1 MEFNGQMDFLTDEQL
16 LSVFHLKKTEISCIE
31 QPLIFLTQ
39 LRDHNLLPETRLKK
53 VKGMRT
59 REQRQQGVYGVL
71 EWLERERSQDIRRFW
86 RCVFED
92 HIVQKY
98 PALHLL
104 KKSLPDTVSKF
115 YKELLAIET
124 LAENSGQKQKNGKN
138 TRKRNRNDRS
148 DDSGPSAKK
157 PSFSPHEKG
166 SKERIWMLSKY
177 KTKLPVKCGDK
188 EGILYRDKLTKGE
201 KCIREGARG
210 RWFSPCE
217 FQKFAGK
224 ESSRKWKASI
234 RCDGTPLKKLIEE
247 NHLQCPPMENRN
259 RASVQKSKKKISI
272 SSSESSSTDSE
283 TSASSEEES
292 DAEDVQKQSR
302 RAGLRSQFR
311 SRVDDDGEEED
322 EMVDLTVFRAPSLP
336 VTCVSLTGT
345 LYKDRFATGKRGKS
359 IRTDER
365 WFTPEEFVKEE
376 PTLTNGLWKRDILC
390 HGKTLN
396 FLCKKKILDIHP
408 NNCICME
415 CSTDLE
421 DLMNQNNDDVCYA
434 CHSDGDLVC
443 CDKCPRAFHL
453 DCHLP
458 AVNKED
464 LPWQWICT
472 ICMLRTRQRGCASR
486 NMTEQEAFDSPVSQY
501 KLQCHYL
508 LLCMY
513 NEDIQRVFVKDPR
526 QNVRRYSEFISDPM
540 WLNRIKQKLKD
551 NMYQTFGE
559 FVSDFQ
565 LIFSNCRKFNRDN
578 KFGQLGA
585 KLKKIFEEEIQ
596 KIFFIQ

>member
-39 LRDHNLLPETRLKK
+39 LRDHNLLPETRFKK

-59 REQRQQGVYGVL
+59 REQRQQGVYDVL

-98 PALHLL
+98 PTLHLL
-104 KKSLPDTVSKF
+104 RKSLPETVTKF
-115 YKELLAIET
+115 SEERIGIET
-124 LAENSGQKQKNGKN
+124 LTENSGQKEKNGTYN
-138 TRKRNRNDRS
+138 RKRNDRS
-148 DDSGPSAKK
+148 DDPGSSAKK

-166 SKERIWMLSKY
+166 SKERIWMLSRY
-177 KTKLPVKCGDK
+177 KTQLPVKCGDK
-188 EGILYRDKLTKGE
+188 EGILYRDKLAKGE
-201 KCIREGARG
+201 KCIREGAQG
-210 RWFSPCE
+210 RWFSPSE
-217 FQKFAGK
+217 FEKFAGK
-224 ESSRKWKASI
+224 ESSRNWKASI

-247 NHLQCPPMENRN
+247 NHLQCPPMKNRD
-259 RASVQKSKKKISI
+259 RTSVRKSKKNISI

-292 DAEDVQKQSR
+292 EAEDVQKQSK

-311 SRVDDDGEEED
+311 SGVDDYGEEED
-322 EMVDLTVFRAPSLP
+322 EMVDLTVFQAPSLP
-336 VTCVSLTGT
+336 VSCVSLIGT
-345 LYKDRFATGKRGKS
+345 LFKDRFATGRCGKS
-359 IRTDER
+359 IRTKQH

-376 PTLTNGLWKRDILC
+376 PTLSDGLWKRDILC

-396 FLCKKKILDIHP
+396 FLCEKKILDIHP
-408 NNCICME
+408 KNCTCVK
-415 CSTDLE
+415 CSTNPD
-421 DLMNQNNDDVCYA
+421 DLMDQNNDDECNV
-434 CHSDGDLVC
+434 CHSEGNLVC
-443 CDKCPRAFHL
+443 CDKCPRAFHP

-458 AVNKED
+458 AVNEED
-464 LPWQWICT
+464 SAWQWICT
-472 ICMLRTRQRGCASR
+472 FCMLRTRQRGCASR
-486 NMTEQEAFDSPVSQY
+486 NMTEQEAFDVPISQCR
-501 KLQCHYL
+501 LQCHYL

-513 NEDIQRVFVKDPR
+513 NEDIQKVFVKDPR
-526 QNVRRYSEFISDPM
+526 PNVRRYSEFISDPM

-551 NMYQTFGE
+551 NMYQKFGE
-559 FVSDFQ
+559 FASDFQ

-585 KLKKIFEEEIQ
+585 KLKEIFEDEIQ